1 MFVSEFL
8 DSSYLPVLH
17 VLERNFLLTK
27 REGALPHFVAVSR
40 FTSSQKQN
48 KDDLP
53 SILTSIES
61 ASSVLQRCLEVEAST
76 RSLPVTLLK
85 EHILRSSLPLS
96 RSYLSLY
103 SALPATNSHLALQ
116 KKSTHRKPKA
126 YTAYQLSCGFDKTYA
141 SVVCTN

>member
-61 ASSVLQRCLEVEAST
+61 ASCVLQSCLEVEAST
-76 RSLPVTLLK
+76 RSFPVTLFK
-85 EHILRSSLPLS
+85 EHPALIFTSLTILYVAIWR
-96 RSYLSLY
+96 
-103 SALPATNSHLALQ
+103 LAC
-116 KKSTHRKPKA
+116 
-126 YTAYQLSCGFDKTYA
+126 Y
-141 SVVCTN
+141 

>member
-48 KDDLP
+48 KDGSP
-53 SILTSIES
+53 N
-61 ASSVLQRCLEVEAST
+61 VLQA
-76 RSLPVTLLK
+76 
-85 EHILRSSLPLS
+85 SSLP
-96 RSYLSLY
+96 R
-103 SALPATNSHLALQ
+103 A
-116 KKSTHRKPKA
+116 
-126 YTAYQLSCGFDKTYA
+126 SC
-141 SVVCTN
+141 SVAWKLRLRQGPSP